1 MPQFLAL
8 ETPTPTLESILRI
21 LTRARKLI
29 TPQKSWSKEAAAY
42 DHDDN
47 ETDYL
52 NENAV
57 CWCLTGSLWKELHE
71 ELDLPAEAYSKCL
84 VYFEEDTSK
93 VLSKE
98 KLATIILTF
107 RHLVS
112 YVPEPEIPIK
122 ANTDLSAC
130 HDQLTTYNDYYGT
143 AHIEVLLLLDKAA
156 ADIQALLHRQKNL
169 PVHDFKPLIIF
180 TLKGTYGQP
189 DSPLAS
195 LPEQASTRIT
205 DLFQAISQQMDPAAI
220 LLAGDE
226 LVIQLYPS
234 LD

>member
-8 ETPTPTLESILRI
+8 ETPAPTLESILRI

-29 TPQKSWSKEAAAY
+29 TPQKSWGKDAAAY
-42 DHDDN
+42 DHDDK

-57 CWCLTGSLWKELHE
+57 CWCLTGGVWKELHE
-71 ELDLPAEAYSKCL
+71 ELDLPAEASSRCL
-84 VYFEEDTSK
+84 VYFEEDAKK
-93 VLSKE
+93 VLNKE
-98 KLATIILTF
+98 QITTTILTF
-107 RHLVS
+107 QHLTS
-112 YVPEPEIPIK
+112 YIPEPEFPIK
-122 ANTDLSAC
+122 ADADLFTC

-143 AHIEVLLLLDKAA
+143 AHIEIMLLLDKAA

-169 PVHDFKPLIIF
+169 PVHDFKPLAIF

-195 LPEQASTRIT
+195 LPEQASTKIG